1 MLHFK
6 LCCVFENIWI
16 FEIENIGFILTMW
29 EMIHNLF
36 ISSVLLVFVLKDLP
50 VNFKMVTGFQS
61 NSMVVEVIHFCFGSE
76 IGLSM

>member
-1 MLHFK
+1 
-6 LCCVFENIWI
+6 
-16 FEIENIGFILTMW
+16 
-29 EMIHNLF
+29 MIHNLF